1 VTLSTAWGIL
11 QSPLTNIGVGVM
23 LAIGA
28 FAFLTEYRRLFM
40 QDPRAV
46 MSFEVL
52 MTIIARSGGPG
63 YFAALLL
70 AGALLNLAWGFY
82 SLISRLSHVI
92 TF

>member
-1 VTLSTAWGIL
+1 MTLSTAWGIL
-11 QSPLTNIGVGVM
+11 QSPLTNIGVGVL
-23 LAIGA
+23 LAIAA
-28 FAFLTEYRRLFM
+28 FALLTEYRRLFM

-46 MSFEVL
+46 MSVEVL